1 MLFKRTTHLRNFSWK
16 RMRHR
21 GEALELSME
30 QAILLKPCLRWRIQ
44 DDIGWP
50 ALRLKIGEA
59 CPAHTKIRT
68 QGYCYWSK
76 VPPCT
81 LLRAGGQ
88 QGLPWWF
95 SCFASKW
102 SLWILVLFF
111 FLIFIYFWL
120 HCVFI
125 ATRGLSLVAVSQG
138 FSCCETWALEHGF
151 GSFGAWA

>member
-50 ALRLKIGEA
+50 ALELKIGEA
-59 CPAHTKIRT
+59 CPARTKIRT

-111 FLIFIYFWL
+111 FFNIYLFLAALCL
-120 HCVFI
+120 HCYQR
-125 ATRGLSLVAVSQG
+125 T
-138 FSCCETWALEHGF
+138 FSNCCEPGLLLLWNMGF
-151 GSFGAWA
+151 RAWVW